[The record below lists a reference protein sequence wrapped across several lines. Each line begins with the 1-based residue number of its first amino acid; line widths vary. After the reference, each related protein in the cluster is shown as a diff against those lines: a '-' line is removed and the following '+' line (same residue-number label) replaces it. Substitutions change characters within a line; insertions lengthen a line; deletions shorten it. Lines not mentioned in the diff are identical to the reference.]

1 MRRRQVTYVVS
12 FVALTV
18 VLFGLTLLARNAP
31 VLGLDL
37 QGGVSVVLAPKNPD
51 EVPEGALDQSIE
63 IIRNRVD
70 ALGVAEPEI
79 TRQGDNILVQIPG
92 VEDQERALEL
102 VGTTAELRF
111 RPVLRELRAEGTTLE
126 DLGIDPNT
134 TLPTTTSTTPPTT
147 TADPNATTTTADP
160 NATTT
165 TTAAPESTTTTV
177 PQTAEER
184 RAELEAQIGL
194 DIPTTSSDEDTADA
208 IVVLPEYDRDTGEQ
222 IARYQLGPA
231 PLKDP
236 SNPAAGYI
244 VGTAVDSAEAVY
256 QNGWKVSVNLKD
268 GDQGANQ
275 INDLAVSCRS
285 GDPTVCPGGKLGITL
300 DGEVQFAGI
309 ISSTATPPFG
319 EGGELLIEGNYGQD
333 DAKDIALALR
343 YGSLPVELEAQSTQT
358 VSATLGNDAKNA
370 GIVAGIVGLVLVA
383 IYVLLYY
390 RLLGAVA
397 LASLLLSAGLL
408 WVVIAYLGETRG
420 LALTLAGITGLIV
433 SIGVSLDSN
442 IVYFEHMKEDI
453 HNGRTPR
460 SASERSFKGA
470 LSTVIKADVA
480 SLIGAGALYF
490 LTVGAVRGF
499 AFYLG
504 LAMILDLAATYFFLG
519 PAVQLIARR
528 SAFSEH
534 PGRYG
539 LPSGPTKGVEPEPA
553 GVAG

>member
-18 VLFGLTLLARNAP
+18 LLFGATLLARNAP

-37 QGGVSVVLAPKNPD
+37 QGGVSVVLAPTE
-51 EVPEGALDQSIE
+51 EVDSNVLDQTIE

-79 TRQGDNILVQIPG
+79 TRQGSNILVQIPG

-111 RPVLRELRAEGTTLE
+111 RPVLRELPAEGTTLE

-134 TLPTTTSTTPPTT
+134 TLAPTT
-147 TADPNATTTTADP
+147 TAAVPTTTTDPNATTTTGDP
-160 NATTT
+160 ATTSTTT
-165 TTAAPESTTTTV
+165 TSVAPESTTTTV
-177 PQTAEER
+177 AQTPDER
-184 RAELEAQIGL
+184 RAELEEQTGIST
-194 DIPTTSSDEDTADA
+194 PTTPREQDTADA
-208 IVVLPEYDRDTGEQ
+208 TVVLPEFDRDGNQ
-222 IARYQLGPA
+222 VRRYELGPA
-231 PLKDP
+231 PVTG
-236 SNPAAGYI
+236 S
-244 VGTAVDSAEAVY
+244 AVDSANDTVTQAGAPYVE
-256 QNGWKVSVNLKD
+256 VSLKG
-268 GDQGANQ
+268 GDEGTNQ
-275 INDLAVSCRS
+275 INQLATSCRNFDATCPAGLMAIVLDGRVEVAASIQSDSNPPFPDGNLSITGDYS
-285 GDPTVCPGGKLGITL
+285 GD
-300 DGEVQFAGI
+300 EA
-309 ISSTATPPFG
+309 
-319 EGGELLIEGNYGQD
+319 E
-333 DAKDIALALR
+333 DIALALK
-343 YGSLPVELEAQSTQT
+343 YGSLPVELEARSTQT

-370 GIVAGIVGLVLVA
+370 GIIAGIVGLSLVA

-397 LASLLLSAGLL
+397 LVSLILSAGLL

-453 HNGRTPR
+453 RNGRTPR

-519 PAVQLIARR
+519 PIVQLIARR
-528 SAFSEH
+528 PGFSAH

-539 LPSGPTKGVEPEPA
+539 LPSGPSPTPSTPEPV

>member
-18 VLFGLTLLARNAP
+18 VLFGATLLARNAP

-37 QGGVSVVLAPKNPD
+37 QGGVSVVLAPTNPD

-79 TRQGDNILVQIPG
+79 TKQGDNILVQIPG
-92 VEDQERALEL
+92 VEDQDRALEL

-111 RPVLRELRAEGTTLE
+111 RPVIRSLPAEGTTLE
-126 DLGIDPNT
+126 DLGIDPNA
-134 TLPTTTSTTPPTT
+134 TTTTVAPTTT

-165 TTAAPESTTTTV
+165 TAPATTTTAE
-177 PQTAEER
+177 PTPEER
-184 RAELEAQIGL
+184 RAQLEEQFGIST
-194 DIPTTSSDEDTADA
+194 PTTPREQDTPDA
-208 IVVLPEYDRDTGEQ
+208 TVVLPEYDRETGEQ
-222 IARYQLGPA
+222 TQRYELGPA
-231 PLKDP
+231 PLRNPDDP
-236 SNPAAGYI
+236 SQGYI
-244 VGTAVDSAEAVY
+244 VGTAVDSA
-256 QNGWKVSVNLKD
+256 SVELSPAGAPYVALKLKG
-268 GDQGANQ
+268 GDEGTNQ
-275 INDLAVSCRS
+275 VNALATSCRNM
-285 GDPTVCPGGKLGITL
+285 DATCPGGLMAMVL
-300 DGEVQFAGI
+300 DGRVQVAAQI
-309 ISSTATPPFG
+309 QSDSTPPFPD
-319 EGGELLIEGNYGQD
+319 GELTITGDYSRD
-333 DAKDIALALR
+333 DAEDIALALR
-343 YGSLPVELEAQSTQT
+343 YGSLPVALEAQSTQT

-370 GIVAGIVGLVLVA
+370 GIIAGIVGLALVA
-383 IYVLLYY
+383 VYVLFYY

-397 LASLLLSAGLL
+397 LASLALSAMLL
-408 WVVIAYLGETRG
+408 WVVIAYLGETNG

-453 HNGRTPR
+453 RNGRTPR

-470 LSTVIKADVA
+470 FSTVVKADVA

-504 LAMILDLAATYFFLG
+504 LAMVLDLLATYFFLG
-519 PAVQLIARR
+519 PAVQVIARR
-528 SAFSEH
+528 PGFSAH
-534 PGRYG
+534 PERYG
-539 LPSGPTKGVEPEPA
+539 LPRPRLDVTPTDATPAPGVV
-553 GVAG
+553 G

>member
-1 MRRRQVTYVVS
+1 MRRRQITFVVS

-18 VLFGLTLLARNAP
+18 VLFSLTLIAGNKP
-31 VLGLDL
+31 TLGLDL
-37 QGGVSVVLAPKNPD
+37 QGGVSVVLAPTE
-51 EVPEGALDQSIE
+51 EVESDTIDQAIE

-111 RPVLRELRAEGTTLE
+111 RPVLRELPVEGTTLE
-126 DLGIDPNT
+126 DLGIDPNAT
-134 TLPTTTSTTPPTT
+134 TT
-147 TADPNATTTTADP
+147 TAAPTTTTADP
-160 NATTT
+160 DA
-165 TTAAPESTTTTV
+165 TTTTV
-177 PQTAEER
+177 PETTTTAPLTEDER
-184 RAELEAQIGL
+184 REQLEELYGL
-194 DIPTTSSDEDTADA
+194 NVPTTPREEDTADA
-208 IVVLPEYDRDTGEQ
+208 TVVLPQLDRDSGEQ
-222 IARYQLGPA
+222 IARFELGPA

-236 SNPAAGYI
+236 NDPEGDRI
-244 VGTAVDSAEAVY
+244 TGTAVDSADARY
-256 QNGWKVSVNLKD
+256 QNEWVVAVNLKD
-268 GDQGANQ
+268 GDQGADQ
-275 INDLAVSCRS
+275 INELASLCRA
-285 GDPTVCPGGKLGITL
+285 GDAAVCPGGKLGITL
-300 DGEVQFAGI
+300 DGEVQFAGV
-309 ISSTATPPFG
+309 ISSTADPPFPD
-319 EGGELLIEGNYGQD
+319 GELVITGGYSED
-333 DAKDIALALR
+333 EAKDIATALR

-358 VSATLGNDAKNA
+358 VSSTLGNDAKNA
-370 GIVAGIVGLVLVA
+370 GIIAGIVGLTLVA
-383 IYVLLYY
+383 VYVLLYY

-397 LASLLLSAGLL
+397 LVSLVLSAMLL

-453 HNGRTPR
+453 RNGRTPR

-480 SLIGAGALYF
+480 SLIGAATLYF

-519 PAVQLIARR
+519 PAVQLLARR
-528 SAFSEH
+528 PAFSEH

-539 LPSGPTKGVEPEPA
+539 LPSGPGKDLSIPITSATPGV
-553 GVAG
+553 VR